1 MTFVHV
7 LSGVVCLAGA
17 LWANYDSVFNPSFE
31 HHNQGIAVV
40 KCEKQRIEGAVTGN
54 NVILRVVVIIIYQF
68 LL

>member
-1 MTFVHV
+1 MTFFRV
-7 LSGVVCLAGA
+7 LSGIFCLAGA
-17 LWANYDSVFNPSFE
+17 FWAFSYPIFNPSFV